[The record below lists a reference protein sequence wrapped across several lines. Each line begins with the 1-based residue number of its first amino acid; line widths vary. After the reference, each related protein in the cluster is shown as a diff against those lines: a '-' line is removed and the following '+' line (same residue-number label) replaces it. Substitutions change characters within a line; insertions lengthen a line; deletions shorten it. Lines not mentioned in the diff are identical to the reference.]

1 MASASIH
8 QAIPSATVL
17 APVSDR
23 ERIQVIDALR
33 GFALLGIL
41 LVNMGLFSAP
51 FIGWVIGVP
60 RGEAPVDRAAEFGVL
75 WLATGKFYP
84 LFSFLFGLGMSIQMA
99 RATERSVNFARRY
112 ARRLLVL
119 LVFGLA
125 HALLLWNGD
134 ILFIYALVGFVLML
148 FRNARPKTLLI
159 WAAVLLTLPFVLA
172 ILSAAANAVFLSA
185 MPMNAMTTGDFD
197 LDRLLKDLYAQ
208 AVAVYGRGAWGQIF
222 VWRAIEWIIVLIAFT
237 FNSALQ
243 ILGLF
248 LLGLYAGKT
257 GLLQNTDAHRRLFAI
272 GARVALPVGLAAN
285 ALIAWGMVR
294 EGNALT
300 SGVMA
305 LAQAFH
311 LFFGPLLTFGYLSAI
326 VLLSEQAWARRLLA
340 PLSAAGRMA
349 LSNYLMQSVI
359 CTTIF
364 YSYGL
369 GLYGQM
375 GAGAGVLLSL
385 VIWVIQLPISM
396 IWLRFFQF
404 GPLEWVWRALTYGK
418 APAMRRQGAAAL

>member
-1 MASASIH
+1 MASASIP
-8 QAIPSATVL
+8 QAVPSAAVL
-17 APVSDR
+17 APVSER

-51 FIGWVIGVP
+51 FIGFVMGIP
-60 RGEAPVDRAAEFGVL
+60 RGETSLDRAAEFGVL

-84 LFSFLFGLGMSIQMA
+84 LFSFLFGLGMSIQMT
-99 RATERSVNFARRY
+99 RATKSGVNFARRY

-119 LVFGLA
+119 LVFGMA

-159 WAAVLLTLPFVLA
+159 WAVALLALSFATA
-172 ILSAAANAVFLSA
+172 ILSAIANAVFLSA
-185 MPMNAMTTGDFD
+185 MPMDAMSMGGFD
-197 LDRLLKDLYAQ
+197 LDAFLKDLYAQ
-208 AVAVYGRGAWGQIF
+208 TVAVYGRGAWAQIF
-222 VWRAIEWIIVLIAFT
+222 VWRAIEWTITLIAFM

-248 LLGLYAGKT
+248 LLGLYAGRT
-257 GLLQNTDAHRRLFAI
+257 GLLQYPDAHRRLFVI

-285 ALIAWGMVR
+285 ALIAWVTVR
-294 EGNALT
+294 EGSALT
-300 SGVMA
+300 SGLML
-305 LAQAFH
+305 LAQAFQ
-311 LFFGPLLTFGYLSAI
+311 LVFGPLLTFGYLSAI
-326 VLLSEQAWARRLLA
+326 VLLSEQAQARRLMA

-349 LSNYLMQSVI
+349 LSNYLTQSVI

-369 GLYGQM
+369 GLYGQV
-375 GAGAGVLLSL
+375 GAAAGVLLSL
-385 VIWVIQLPISM
+385 VIWAIQLPVSM

-404 GPLEWVWRALTYGK
+404 GPMEWAWRALTYGK
-418 APAMRRQGAAAL
+418 APAMRRQDAVAL